1 MTILNRKLRVGLFI
15 LGVVA
20 LISSAAV
27 FGGIEWALASLGVI
41 TLTGMAAA
49 GIYIAIK
56 VMRYS
61 RHKSI
66 YDGCLEYSSTSAVN
80 GGDGSEY
87 VTGRASAKVSPISK
101 VDKRLI
107 MKHIDELFKV
117 AREQSKEKPVEA
129 APISEE
135 DKRLIMAHIDKLFK
149 TDWEQSQQMLS

>member
-1 MTILNRKLRVGLFI
+1 MTILNRKLWVGLFI

-27 FGGIEWALASLGVI
+27 FGGIEWALASLGMI
-41 TLTGMAAA
+41 TLTGIAGT

-61 RHKSI
+61 RHRSI
-66 YDGCLEYSSTSAVN
+66 YDGRLEYSSISAVN
-80 GGDGSEY
+80 EGGGSEY
-87 VTGRASAKVSPISK
+87 IAGYASAEVSPIGK
-101 VDKRLI
+101 EDKRLI
-107 MKHIDELFKV
+107 MKHIDELFEIT
-117 AREQSKEKPVEA
+117 REQSKEKPVEA